1 MKSRKTYVA
10 MLLVIVLVVL
20 MVGLS
25 SCAKGTDAKQDT
37 GKQGSSQEKVYEFI
51 LTCQDPATSHTAN
64 FINDWAAK
72 ITEESGGRIK
82 FVMYY
87 GGSLGSISE
96 VVDMV
101 LNHNADICW
110 TGSGMGANAGRFPY
124 TDVIALPIPGVELN
138 SIQMG
143 NIMWHLYSTFPEI
156 QAEWSDFY
164 VIECS
169 ANASIPFP
177 TAKKQINSPSDF
189 NGLRMRATV
198 APMVSYIKALGCV
211 PMGILLPDTFENLE
225 KNVIDGCCNDWT
237 VLLSYGLWDVLDYVL
252 DYPIAFTN
260 QTMIMNIDAYNS
272 LPDDLKA
279 IMDANSG
286 EYASLMAAKYFEEA
300 ANRGKEQALVEN
312 ITIYKP
318 NADVKLAM
326 DAAAEVAIQEWIE
339 VMDGKGL
346 DGEKI
351 IAAFYDA
358 IELYS

>member
-1 MKSRKTYVA
+1 MKSRKMIA
-10 MLLVIVLVVL
+10 IMLVIL
-20 MVGLS
+20 MVLLC
-25 SCAKGTDAKQDT
+25 SCTKGTDT
-37 GKQGSSQEKVYEFI
+37 NQGSAGQETVQETTQETVYEFI
-51 LTCQDPATSHTAN
+51 LTCQDPATSHTAH

-72 ITEESGGRIK
+72 VTEDSGGRIQ

-101 LNHNADICW
+101 LNGNADICW
-110 TGSGMGANAGRFPY
+110 TGSGMGANSGRFPY
-124 TDVIALPIPGVELN
+124 TDVIALPIPGVELD

-143 NIMWHLYSTFPEI
+143 KIMWHLYSTFPEI
-156 QAEWSDFY
+156 KAEWSDFY

-177 TAKKQINSPSDF
+177 TSKKQINSPSDF

-198 APMVSYIKALGCV
+198 APMVSYITALGAV

-225 KNVIDGCCNDWT
+225 KNVIDGCMNDWT
-237 VLLSYGLWDVLDYVL
+237 VLLSFGLWDVLDYVM
-252 DYPIAFTN
+252 DYPIATTN
-260 QTMIMNIDAYNS
+260 QVMIMNIDKYNS

-279 IMDANSG
+279 VMDANSG
-286 EYASLMAAKYFEEA
+286 EYASIMAATYFGEA
-300 ANRGKEQALVEN
+300 ADQGKEQALVEN
-312 ITIYKP
+312 ITIYTP
-318 NADVKLAM
+318 TPEVKAAM

-339 VMDGKGL
+339 VMNSKGL
-346 DGEKI
+346 DGEKV
-351 IAAFYDA
+351 IAAFNEA